1 MVWKIYNIITLKS
14 FIEANNQ
21 TATTH
26 ISPSLQDIQE
36 RFYMG
41 KNYLSH
47 KVINKTIKEIEKL
60 NIPLTILNA
69 LL

>member
-1 MVWKIYNIITLKS
+1 MTVNTTTLTSLKY

-26 ISPSLQDIQE
+26 ISPSLRDIQE

-47 KVINKTIKEIEKL
+47 KVINKTIKS
-60 NIPLTILNA
+60 
-69 LL
+69 